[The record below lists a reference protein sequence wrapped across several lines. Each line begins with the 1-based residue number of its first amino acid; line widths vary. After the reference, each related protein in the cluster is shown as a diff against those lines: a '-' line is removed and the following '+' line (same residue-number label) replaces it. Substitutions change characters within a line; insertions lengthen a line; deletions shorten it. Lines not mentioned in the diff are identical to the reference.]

1 MTKIKK
7 PIITDIPDGNVFAVI
22 GAASNALKRAGM
34 KTELEAFKARYTA
47 AMTDGKT
54 DYHGMLAIVMDYV
67 DFDFDAADDD
77 GDWDND
83 EEADEDTEL

>member
-22 GAASNALKRAGM
+22 GAASNALKRAGL

-54 DYHGMLAIVMDYV
+54 DYHGMLAIVSEYV
-67 DFDFDAADDD
+67 EFDFDA
-77 GDWDND
+77 GG
-83 EEADEDTEL
+83 DEDFDEDEDEG

>member
-22 GAASNALKRAGM
+22 GAASNALKRAGL

-54 DYHGMLAIVMDYV
+54 DYHGMLAIVSEYV
-67 DFDFDAADDD
+67 EFDFDASD
-77 GDWDND
+77 
-83 EEADEDTEL
+83 DEDFDEDFDEDEG

>member
-1 MTKIKK
+1 MKTKK

-22 GAASNALKRAGM
+22 GAASNALKRAGL

-54 DYHGMLAIVMDYV
+54 DYHGMLAIVSEYV
-67 DFDFDAADDD
+67 EFDF
-77 GDWDND
+77 GDT
-83 EEADEDTEL
+83 DEDEDFLEDEDN